1 MNLKQLLRNIR
12 EESGRVKRPRGR
24 KLSVEKAFDKVKEA
38 AKKQAAGETSDEK
51 PISDQEAKRFL
62 SNAKKGP
69 ADTSR

>member
-24 KLSVEKAFDKVKEA
+24 KLSVEKVFDKVKEA

-51 PISDQEAKRFL
+51 PKSGEEAANFL
-62 SNAKKGP
+62 KLPGP
-69 ADTSR
+69 AKTSR